1 MTTLHGK
8 LIAETPIYRGNAR
21 KTLFTRDGDGTER
34 LVSLAGEIQGTA
46 QSLMDA
52 FIGESRNQRNRGLLN
67 ELWLRLY
74 STSLPKGLITGV
86 DCELQEDF
94 YPQNRF
100 FDLRMG
106 IKLDEDRWAIE
117 SNANYKYETL
127 LRNSVFD
134 FSISV
139 NEQILE
145 KKDNAARLYYLLN
158 ELEEGRFWF
167 GAGKS
172 KGLGRVRLDME
183 LPFSAPKHPPKINA
197 DANHL
202 NISMTFNAEN
212 PVMVGW
218 NWGKVDP
225 ETPIFAAIE
234 GQVLVEAMRSLPLVI
249 RERLAMSLGG
259 PIISPEDWKNKLAEY
274 LPRVIAVLLRE
285 SSFKEV
291 DVWVIPEVK
300 LAKLGK
306 GRYPLSKKIV
316 AAAKPLV
323 DHPFSS
329 KEEAEAKLVEV
340 LEDKANMA
348 GRIVDIMDRQLKTRQ
363 DFDQKTWIEI
373 ASGLGM
379 SSELGGKLVPQL
391 SDEDA
396 LTKTL
401 TQACKPIMPRFYEQ
415 VDRQV
420 KLLQSDAWIDVEIS
434 NREEHL
440 HIKQMILHGEITER
454 DWGDVQR
461 VPEGISAAGWR
472 DFLASHRRV
481 RFQHM
486 RDRRNLRKSIE
497 NDKNFI
503 AFLESHRDKARQELS
518 QPYHMD
524 FRAAGP
530 SGRAVSRKYGKPY
543 DTIFMRMLSW
553 SPSAQGEGLWEIYV
567 PGSTIKGA
575 FRKRASQVL
584 RTLWGET
591 PRTQN
596 IIGRLF
602 GKQGQRGLVYFSDA
616 YLSDPLDPSRAWCS
630 MDGVKMNSK
639 TGQPVESAKSDFLF
653 AYGSQLAFHLRL
665 DLQDVTQKDF
675 KAVAVLIHL
684 VHDFQRGDIPLGGEK
699 TSGFGWVEA
708 AINGTTWL
716 TGGIDDEGVPLFS
729 DVEFVQEGIWH
740 KMELGRE
747 EAAAKFASPP
757 PLKSTQNATTPPKA
771 KGGFISHRAFGGYC
785 GMLTVD
791 AEVLSPITVSESGEP
806 SFTTQTGD
814 GPVNGWDFF
823 SMSPP
828 EAAMRDAQ
836 NAYALPSKSI
846 KGMLRHIYTIA
857 TDSKEASRNINNLNP
872 ADSLFGWVGQ
882 GPNQAISGRLSF
894 DFGFFDEP
902 ELAWF
907 KTPYPYGN
915 WHFVGQEWKNIPEGT
930 AKKSMVD
937 QVWRIFPHTPL
948 APDVLRLDDFQPDSV
963 KARYF
968 RAILPGSQARFN
980 IRFWNLTEEELQR
993 LMWCVVLDDTLAHKV
1008 GGQRYLGFGSLRL
1021 SLSPESY
1028 LIDWAARYASKPES
1042 EWQLPLQA
1050 EEWLNPDVILH
1061 RRALQR
1067 FLNVKSL

>member
-34 LVSLAGEIQGTA
+34 LVSLAGEIHGTA

-74 STSLPKGLITGV
+74 GSSLPKGLITGV
-86 DCELQEDF
+86 NCELQQDF
-94 YPQNRF
+94 YPKNRF

-145 KKDNAARLYYLLN
+145 KGDNTARLYYLLH

-172 KGLGRVRLDME
+172 KGLGRVRLNLE

-197 DANHL
+197 NANHL

-225 ETPIFAAIE
+225 EIPIFAAIE
-234 GQVLVEAMRSLPLVI
+234 GQVLVEAMRNLPLVI

-259 PIISPEDWKNKLAEY
+259 PIISPEDWKNKLTKY

-285 SSFKEV
+285 NSFKEV
-291 DVWVIPEVK
+291 DVWTIPEAEF
-300 LAKLGK
+300 AKLGK
-306 GRYPLSKKIV
+306 GRYPLSEKV
-316 AAAKPLV
+316 MAAAETLI

-340 LEDKANMA
+340 LEAKANMA
-348 GRIVDIMDRQLKTRQ
+348 GRIVDIMKHERKTRQ
-363 DFDQKTWIEI
+363 DFDQETWIEI
-373 ASGLGM
+373 ATGLGM
-379 SSELGGKLVPQL
+379 SSELGEKLAPQL
-391 SDEDA
+391 ADEDA

-401 TQACKPIMPRFYEQ
+401 AQACKHIMPRFYEQ

-440 HIKQMILHGEITER
+440 QIKRMIFNGEITER

-461 VPEGISAAGWR
+461 VPEGISDAGWR
-472 DFLASHRRV
+472 DFLVSHRRV
-481 RFQHM
+481 RFHHM
-486 RDRRNLRKSIE
+486 KDRRNLRKSIE

-524 FRAAGP
+524 FRTGGP
-530 SGRAVSRKYGKPY
+530 SGRAVSRKFGKPY

-553 SPSAQGEGLWEIYV
+553 SPSAQGKGMWEIYI

-584 RTLWGET
+584 KTLWGET
-591 PRTQN
+591 YQTQN
-596 IIGRLF
+596 IIDRLF

-639 TGQPVESAKSDFLF
+639 TGQPLESAKSDFLF
-653 AYGSQLAFHLRL
+653 AYGGQLSFHLRL
-665 DLQDVTQKDF
+665 DLQDVTKKDF
-675 KAVAVLIHL
+675 MAVVVLIHL
-684 VHDFQRGDIPLGGEK
+684 MDDFQRGDIPLGGEK

-708 AINGTTWL
+708 EITALTWL
-716 TGGIDDEGVPLFS
+716 TGGINGEGVPLFS
-729 DVEFVQEGIWH
+729 DVEFVQDGIWH
-740 KMELGRE
+740 KMELENE
-747 EAAAKFASPP
+747 EAVAKLASPP
-757 PLKSTQNATTPPKA
+757 PLESTQNTTTPPRS

-791 AEVLSPITVSESGEP
+791 AEVLSPITISESGEP

-828 EAAMRDAQ
+828 EATMRDAQ
-836 NAYALPSKSI
+836 KAYALPSKSI

-857 TDSKEASRNINNLNP
+857 TDSKEVSRNINNLNP
-872 ADSLFGWVGQ
+872 VDNLFGWVGQ

-894 DFGFFDEP
+894 GFGFFDEP

-907 KTPYPYGN
+907 KTSYPYGN
-915 WHFVGQEWKNIPEGT
+915 WHFVDQEWKNIPEGN
-930 AKKSMVD
+930 AKKFIVD
-937 QVWRIFPHTPL
+937 QVWRVFPHAPL
-948 APDVLRLDDFQPDSV
+948 APNVQRLDDFQPDSV

-993 LMWCVVLDDTLAHKV
+993 LMWCVVLNDNLAHKM
-1008 GGQRYLGFGSLRL
+1008 GGQRYLGFGSLRF

-1050 EEWLNPDVILH
+1050 EEWLNPDIIFH